1 MDLFIIFLSGGI
13 ILWLILITLLII
25 QRNKDIEEIKNK
37 LIEYNYKNRTTM
49 NEILHE
55 IGISSVELHYLKIQ
69 INSQQET
76 IKNYMNKNK
85 LFNFLENKRK

>member
-85 LFNFLENKRK
+85 LFKFLENKRK